1 MENFEPKAVNNQAN
15 RSLTAVWDLIDRIYC
30 ISLAERTD
38 RQASAKAQF
47 ERVGLENKVMFHRV
61 QRHPT
66 DCEQGIYESHQ
77 ACLKMGLAS
86 GARHILVFEDDVV
99 FGTVDAHRLG
109 QGIAFFEERSDCEIL
124 FLGCLA
130 GRSWTTGA
138 PGVRRVRYSCL
149 AHAYLVKTSLA
160 RRLADE
166 PWRGIP
172 WDIVLKKNAQN
183 AFALYPSIAFQS
195 NSPSDNHRHRTLETV
210 RRIFGGLRVIQ
221 TVNERYHRFRYAI
234 IAAHLLLAGAL
245 ILWLLR

>member
-1 MENFEPKAVNNQAN
+1 MTAN
-15 RSLTAVWDLIDRIYC
+15 YPHKKSLGEAWDRIDRIYC

-38 RQASAKAQF
+38 RQASAKVQF
-47 ERVGLENKVMFHRV
+47 ERVGLEDKMVFHRV

-66 DCEQGIYESHQ
+66 DCEQGIFESHQ
-77 ACLKMGLAS
+77 ACLKLGLDA

-99 FGTVDAHRLG
+99 FGSLDADRLR
-109 QGIAFFEERSDCEIL
+109 QGIAFFQDRSDCQIL

-130 GRSWTTGA
+130 GRSWTTDA
-138 PGVRRVRYSCL
+138 PGIRRVRYSCL
-149 AHAYLVKTSLA
+149 AHAYLVKASLA
-160 RRLADE
+160 RRLVDE

-172 WDIVLKKNAQN
+172 WDIVMKKNAPN

-221 TVNERYHRFRYAI
+221 VVNERYHRFRYAI
-234 IAAHLLLAGAL
+234 IAAHLLMAGAVL
-245 ILWLLR
+245 LWLLR

>member
-1 MENFEPKAVNNQAN
+1 MTTNHPYNK
-15 RSLTAVWDLIDRIYC
+15 SLGEIWDFIDRTYC

-47 ERVGLENKVMFHRV
+47 ESVGLGDKMVFHLA
-61 QRHPT
+61 QRHPA
-66 DCEQGIYESHQ
+66 DCEQGIFQSHQ
-77 ACLKMGLAS
+77 ACLKMGLDA

-99 FGTVDAHRLG
+99 FGAVDAHRLR
-109 QGIAFFEERSDCEIL
+109 QGIAFFKDRSDCQIL

-149 AHAYLVKTSLA
+149 AHAYLVKASLA
-160 RRLADE
+160 RRLAEE

-172 WDIVLKKNAQN
+172 WDILLKKNAPN

-210 RRIFGGLRVIQ
+210 RRFFGGLRVIQ
-221 TVNERYHRFRYAI
+221 VVNERYNRFRYAI
-234 IAAHLLLAGAL
+234 IAAHLLLAGAVL
-245 ILWLLR
+245 LWLLR

>member
-1 MENFEPKAVNNQAN
+1 MTAN
-15 RSLTAVWDLIDRIYC
+15 HPHKKSIGEIWDLIDRIYC
-30 ISLAERTD
+30 ISLADRTD

-47 ERVGLENKVMFHRV
+47 ERVGLGDKVVFHRS

-66 DCEQGIYESHQ
+66 DCEQGIFKSHQ
-77 ACLKMGLAS
+77 ACLKMGLDS

-99 FGTVDAHRLG
+99 FGTIDAHRLR
-109 QGIAFFEERSDCEIL
+109 QGIAFFQDRSDCQIL

-149 AHAYLVKTSLA
+149 AHAYLVKASLA
-160 RRLADE
+160 RWLVDK
-166 PWRGIP
+166 PWRRIP
-172 WDIVLKKNAQN
+172 WDILLKKNAQN

-210 RRIFGGLRVIQ
+210 RRFFGGLRVIQ

-234 IAAHLLLAGAL
+234 IAAHLLLAGAV